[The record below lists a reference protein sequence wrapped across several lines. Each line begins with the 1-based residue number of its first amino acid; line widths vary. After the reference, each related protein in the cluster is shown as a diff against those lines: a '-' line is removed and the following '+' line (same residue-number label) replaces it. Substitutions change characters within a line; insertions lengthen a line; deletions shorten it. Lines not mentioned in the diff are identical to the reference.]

1 MALAYLFLCIDLFY
15 FFRNKSSKKVN
26 SLVELKYYLKQQGE
40 DETFLE
46 NIKFKN
52 DRDHDI
58 VSNKTGANKLAKLSA
73 REWVEEN
80 TK

>member
-1 MALAYLFLCIDLFY
+1 M
-15 FFRNKSSKKVN
+15 N
-26 SLVELKYYLKQQGE
+26 SLIELKYYLKQQGE

-46 NIKFKN
+46 NIRFKN

-58 VSNKTGANKLAKLSA
+58 VSNKTGANKQAKLSA

-80 TK
+80 TQ